1 MDLVDTIIKRL
12 QKQIRRIREDS
23 ASQDG
28 DDEGESDD
36 EIKELKHKSR

>member
-1 MDLVDTIIKRL
+1 MIKRL

-28 DDEGESDD
+28 DDEDESDD
-36 EIKELKHKSR
+36 ELAGAI